1 MMVLLVFNVLNDS
14 FSIFIIDGKHGVS
27 GLPGEIG

>member
-1 MMVLLVFNVLNDS
+1 MMVLLVFNVLNNS
-14 FSIFIIDGKHGVS
+14 FSIFIIDGKNGVS